1 MQVTSFEINVI
12 EAKRFAKVSEK
23 MANIRIDHNSTVSQI
38 SKLSDSSASVEY
50 RFTVNYA
57 GMGFIKMEG
66 NMVLEVDANEVLKE
80 WTATGSMPNDVAN
93 LVHNTVVSNCIPTA
107 LLVAR
112 DVRMPPPFPLPRINI
127 QKKSEPS
134 RPSGPEVA

>member
-38 SKLSDSSASVEY
+38 SKISDSSASVEY

-57 GMGFIKMEG
+57 GMGYIKMEG
-66 NMVLEVDANEVLKE
+66 NMILEVDANEVLKE
-80 WTATGSMPNDVAN
+80 WTATGSMPNEVAN

-127 QKKSEPS
+127 QKKTEAT
-134 RPSGPEVA
+134 RAGGPEVA